1 MSKKIRCL
9 IVDDE
14 VLAREGMRI
23 LAQKDTELQVIG
35 ECANGVQAV
44 ESISQKR
51 PDLVLLDI
59 QMPEMDGFGVLNY
72 LNPEKLPYIIFVTA
86 YDKYAVQ
93 AFEVHA
99 LDYLLKPVDDE
110 RFERAVERAKVMLRT
125 ESEWDHHISG
135 LLKDLESKNPSY
147 LERVIIKEEGR
158 VFFVKTGEIDWIEA
172 KGNYAM
178 VHAGKKSH
186 MIREAMTALENQL
199 NPQKFF
205 RIHRST
211 IVNIDRVSELQS
223 LFHGDYRVR
232 LQDGTSLLMSR
243 RFRDKL
249 KDQLKRKN

>member
-1 MSKKIRCL
+1 MSNRIRCL

-23 LAQKDTELQVIG
+23 LAQKDSELQVIG
-35 ECANGVQAV
+35 ECANGLQAV

-59 QMPEMDGFGVLNY
+59 QMPEMDGFGVLSH
-72 LNPEKLPYIIFVTA
+72 LTREALPYIIFVTA

-99 LDYLLKPVDDE
+99 LDYLLKPVDEE
-110 RFERAVERAKVMLRT
+110 RFERAVKRAKIMLRS
-125 ESEWDHHISG
+125 ESEWDQHIMG
-135 LLKDLESKNPSY
+135 LLEDLESTKPSY
-147 LERVIIKEEGR
+147 CERVIIKEEGR
-158 VFFVKTGEIDWIEA
+158 IYFVKAGEIDWIEA
-172 KGNYAM
+172 QGNYAIL
-178 VHAGKKSH
+178 HAGKKSH

-223 LFHGDYRVR
+223 LFHGDYKV
-232 LQDGTSLLMSR
+232 LLHDGTSLLMSR

-249 KDQLKRKN
+249 KDQLKIKN

>member
-1 MSKKIRCL
+1 MNKKIRCL

-23 LAQKDTELQVIG
+23 LAQNDPELQVSG
-35 ECANGVQAV
+35 ECANGVQAI
-44 ESISQKR
+44 ESILQKH
-51 PDLVLLDI
+51 PDLVFLDI
-59 QMPEMDGFGVLNY
+59 QMPEMDGFAVLNH
-72 LNPEKLPYIIFVTA
+72 LKREKLPYIIFVTA

-99 LDYLLKPVDDE
+99 LDYLLKPVDEE
-110 RFERAVERAKVMLRT
+110 RFGRAIERAKVTLRS
-125 ESEWDHHISG
+125 ESEWDHHLSG
-135 LLKDLESKNPSY
+135 LLQELESARPCY

-158 VFFVKTGEIDWIEA
+158 IFFVKASEIDWIEA

-199 NPQKFF
+199 NPHKFF

-223 LFHGDYRVR
+223 LFHGDYRVL

-249 KDQLKRKN
+249 KDHLSI